1 MKHLLSVLLLTF
13 CFMSAA
19 AQTDNSRT
27 RLDKAKEY
35 FVAEKYHESLIEFLK
50 LDEEYNLSTHY
61 YAYMALC
68 FYKEND
74 FEKACTYYKKA
85 EKYLEVC
92 APNEK
97 SLYFYTL
104 ADSFFKL
111 EKYADALGCFEKVLD
126 VCTNREK
133 ADVYYHIG
141 FCQFFTDEKQ
151 GALHSFRMSLKYY
164 GEYQHETGTKARISQ
179 LRKMTGGLENILNK
193 ETAKDETKH

>member
-1 MKHLLSVLLLTF
+1 MKILLSVLLPF
-13 CFMSAA
+13 YFIAAA
-19 AQTDNSRT
+19 AQTDNSKT

-35 FVAEKYHESLIEFLK
+35 FATEKYHESLIEFQK

-68 FYKEND
+68 FYKENE
-74 FEKACTYYKKA
+74 FQKACTYYEKA
-85 EKYLEVC
+85 ARYLEVC

-97 SLYFYTL
+97 SLYLYTL

-111 EKYADALGCFEKVLD
+111 AQYADALNNFEKVLD

-141 FCQFFTDEKQ
+141 FCQFFLDEKE
-151 GALHSFRMSLKYY
+151 GALHSFRMSLKHY
-164 GEYQHETGTKARISQ
+164 GEFPHETGTKARITQ
-179 LRKMTGGLENILNK
+179 LQKMIGGLDNILNT
-193 ETAKDETKH
+193 ETTKDETKH